1 MQKQM
6 GQIVKFSLTGVICT
20 VIDYVC
26 YSICLRLG
34 IPYLWAG
41 VIGFAVSVTANY
53 FLSMRYVFV
62 PREDMSKEKQFAL
75 FLVMSVIGL
84 GIHECILW
92 LLVEGVYKGM
102 RIPVQKEIM
111 ERLAKI
117 AATAVVMVYNYI
129 SRKAVLE
136 KKPETE

>member
-62 PREDMSKEKQFAL
+62 PREDCHSPRLLSRSQGGQTEKDR
-75 FLVMSVIGL
+75 
-84 GIHECILW
+84 
-92 LLVEGVYKGM
+92 VY
-102 RIPVQKEIM
+102 
-111 ERLAKI
+111 
-117 AATAVVMVYNYI
+117 
-129 SRKAVLE
+129 
-136 KKPETE
+136 